1 MAHRY
6 LTSWF
11 LIDLIASLPYE
22 LMANDR
28 SYRAFQLIKTVR
40 LLRIRRLMR
49 AWGFVFGAN
58 MLRVGTILFG
68 WILVAHW
75 FACGWYGLGWVQ
87 RCSWHWS
94 EDTWLTIYWP
104 ELATECVEIV
114 LGEGIGGEDLV
125 SYYRRYAPHLHL
137 HLSPN
142 ARPRG

>member
-58 MLRVGTILFG
+58 MLRVGTILG
-68 WILVAHW
+68 EPPPRPTA
-75 FACGWYGLGWVQ
+75 AATT
-87 RCSWHWS
+87 S
-94 EDTWLTIYWP
+94 ESSEEGGADEETRAAGDVGGASKTKPKP
-104 ELATECVEIV
+104 EPPTSP
-114 LGEGIGGEDLV
+114 EGSD
-125 SYYRRYAPHLHL
+125 
-137 HLSPN
+137 
-142 ARPRG
+142 